1 MFKNIIA
8 NDIEDVFLNLSE
20 FADDA
25 NINGKKIKIVID
37 SEARTYEPNIEEMES
52 SVGNIL
58 FYVSKETWKNTYGV
72 LPQEH
77 DALMFNNIPCV
88 VVRSHE
94 RNGMLG
100 ITLDYRG

>member
-25 NINGKKIKIVID
+25 NINGKMIKVVID
-37 SEARTYEPNIEEMES
+37 SEARTYEPNIEEMERTI
-52 SVGNIL
+52 GNIL
-58 FYVSKETWKNTYGV
+58 FYVNKETWKKTYGV
-72 LPQEH
+72 LPKAQ

-88 VVRSHE
+88 VVRAHE
-94 RNGMLG
+94 RNGMIG
-100 ITLDYRG
+100 VTLDYGG

>member
-20 FADDA
+20 FADVA
-25 NINGKKIKIVID
+25 NINGKDIKIVID
-37 SEARTYEPNIEEMES
+37 SEARTYEPNIEEMERT
-52 SVGNIL
+52 VGNIL
-58 FYVSKETWKNTYGV
+58 FYVSKETWKSTYGV
-72 LPQEH
+72 LPKAY
-77 DALMFNNIPCV
+77 DAIKFNNISCV

-100 ITLDYRG
+100 ITLDYGG